1 MNDGDNILVGLVTTN
16 MMMTTDAWPGN
27 LPASIPPG
35 GADGGDAEVMT
46 VINYTRIGQYRWG
59 SKFSLR
65 SIPTYRGTHL
75 SESWLPV
82 AIGPK
87 SGQSST

>member
-1 MNDGDNILVGLVTTN
+1 MLPGEPLFPFAVLRIDIL
-16 MMMTTDAWPGN
+16 
-27 LPASIPPG
+27 PG

-46 VINYTRIGQYRWG
+46 VINYPRIGQYRWG

-82 AIGPK
+82 AIGPE